1 MIKKLHSFLFKLN
14 PYIVAG
20 IILFVAGYVTV
31 SKEFLVI
38 PVVFIALGIIN
49 IGVGVEYG
57 YWIEQILQGKD
68 EHEIKRF
75 Y

>member
-1 MIKKLHSFLFKLN
+1 MIKKLHKVFFKWN
-14 PYIVAG
+14 PYIFAG

-38 PVVFIALGIIN
+38 PVILMALGALN

-68 EHEIKRF
+68 RIKSF